1 MNPSTADVATPVGHN
16 AAPTRFFGDT
26 WGDRCL
32 NVARCLAI
40 ATAVSVPIS
49 IALTSLTVHLMVI
62 AWLVSGRAIESLM
75 RAVRQPAGM
84 ALSVFLIVAATGLL
98 YGAAEF
104 SERWGGFLGWR
115 RIAYT
120 LIPLGLFG
128 LVIWKRRFVVAFVIA
143 SAVWVVVSYVTWIVD
158 FTLPKYT
165 VPMPGVVLQNHA
177 VQGVTFAFGLLC
189 VLQYLGEAPAKF
201 RPWLYGLGAALALNI
216 VFLTPGRSGYL
227 AMFVVLAVC
236 AHSLFRT
243 RRTTMWVLLIAA
255 AILAYAASPTMR
267 GRIDTAIAEVR
278 NPTITPENAMG
289 TRIVFYET
297 AVDLIRERPWF
308 GYGSA
313 GFGKSFNSAVKER
326 YTDWRAIPSTDPH
339 NIYLFVAAEH
349 GPVGLAV
356 FIGFLVITIWSAPR
370 DRYGWIGVGVLLALM
385 ATSLFNSH
393 FRTFPEAHLLAMF
406 LGAMLASGERSQG

>member
-1 MNPSTADVATPVGHN
+1 MSQSTAGAMAVGPD
-16 AAPTRFFGDT
+16 AANSSFFGDT

-40 ATAVSVPIS
+40 ATAVSVPVS
-49 IALTSLTVHLMVI
+49 TALTSLTVHLMVI
-62 AWLVSGRAIESLM
+62 AWLLSGRAIETIM

-84 ALSVFLIVAATGLL
+84 ALCVFLVVAATGLL
-98 YGAAEF
+98 YGPAEF
-104 SERWGGFLGWR
+104 SERWGGYLGWR
-115 RIAYT
+115 RIAYA

-128 LVIWKRRFVVAFVIA
+128 LVIWKRRFVVAFIIA
-143 SAVWVVVSYVTWIVD
+143 SAVWVIVSYLAWISG
-158 FTLPKYT
+158 FSLAKYAGA
-165 VPMPGVVLQNHA
+165 MPGVVLQNHA

-189 VLQYLGEAPAKF
+189 VLQYLGDAPAKF
-201 RPWLYGLGAALALNI
+201 RPWLYALGTALALNI

-227 AMFVVLAVC
+227 AMFVVLAIC
-236 AHSLFRT
+236 AHSLFRA

-255 AILAYAASPTMR
+255 ALLAYAASPTMR
-267 GRIDTAIAEVR
+267 GRIDTAVAEVR
-278 NPTITPENAMG
+278 NPTIAPENAMG
-289 TRIVFYET
+289 TRMVFYET
-297 AVDLIRERPWF
+297 SVDLIKERPWF

-313 GFGKSFNSAVKER
+313 GFGKIFSSTVKER

-339 NIYLFVAAEH
+339 NIYLLIATEH
-349 GPVGLAV
+349 GLVGLAV
-356 FIGFLVITIWSAPR
+356 FIGFLVVTLWRAPR

-406 LGAMLASGERSQG
+406 FGAMLARGERLQQ